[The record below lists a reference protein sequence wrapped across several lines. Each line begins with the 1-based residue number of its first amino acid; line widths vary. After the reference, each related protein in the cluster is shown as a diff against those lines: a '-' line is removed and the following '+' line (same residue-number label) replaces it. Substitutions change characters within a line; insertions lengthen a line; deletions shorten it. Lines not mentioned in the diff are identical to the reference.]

1 VEDRCIIVGGGHAGS
16 QAAVSLRQE
25 GYEGEIVLV
34 DDEGELPYHK
44 PPLSKSY
51 LKSDD
56 ASSLMLRPQ
65 AAYDNAGVIRMAGV
79 RAERILPSQRRLQLA
94 GGSMLD
100 WTSLVLAT
108 GARARIPALPGV
120 ALDGVFTLR
129 RMDDARRIRAAIG
142 TAGRVVIVGGGFIG
156 MEMAHSC
163 VGLGKATT
171 LVEAAPRIL
180 ARSVAP
186 AVSAHM
192 EARSRAAGI
201 DIRTDVQLAAIEGD
215 GRVRAIVTAS
225 GDRLEADMV
234 ILGIGAAPD
243 VALAA
248 EAGLALDN
256 GIAVDGHL
264 HTSVAGIYAI
274 GDCASFEDRRAGR
287 RIRLESV
294 QNATSQARHVARVL
308 AGKPQPYDEV
318 AWFWSDQGDMK
329 LQTAGLA
336 FEANRWVVSGKAE
349 ENAFSVYHFDGARL
363 LAVDSVNRPA
373 EHMVARNLL
382 AAGIDPSEDDIA
394 AGPQHLKRL
403 AAGRSGG

>member
-1 VEDRCIIVGGGHAGS
+1 MEDRCIIVGGGHAGS

-65 AAYDNAGVIRMAGV
+65 AAYDNAGVIRMAGA

-94 GGSMLD
+94 DGSMLD
-100 WTSLVLAT
+100 WASLVLAT
-108 GARARIPALPGV
+108 GARARIPTLPGV

-171 LVEAAPRIL
+171 LIEAAPRIL

-248 EAGLALDN
+248 EAGLVLDN

-264 HTSVAGIYAI
+264 RTSVAGIYAI

-308 AGKPQPYDEV
+308 AGRPQPYDEV

>member
-1 VEDRCIIVGGGHAGS
+1 
-16 QAAVSLRQE
+16 
-25 GYEGEIVLV
+25 
-34 DDEGELPYHK
+34 
-44 PPLSKSY
+44 
-51 LKSDD
+51 
-56 ASSLMLRPQ
+56 M
-65 AAYDNAGVIRMAGV
+65 
-79 RAERILPSQRRLQLA
+79 
-94 GGSMLD
+94 
-100 WTSLVLAT
+100 
-108 GARARIPALPGV
+108 
-120 ALDGVFTLR
+120 
-129 RMDDARRIRAAIG
+129 
-142 TAGRVVIVGGGFIG
+142 
-156 MEMAHSC
+156 
-163 VGLGKATT
+163 
-171 LVEAAPRIL
+171 
-180 ARSVAP
+180 
-186 AVSAHM
+186 
-192 EARSRAAGI
+192 
-201 DIRTDVQLAAIEGD
+201 QLAAIEGD